1 MTDQQT
7 NGAAAEDNSPQFSL
21 QRIYVRDL
29 SFEAP
34 KSPQI
39 FRQTWEPSVAL
50 DLNTKQ
56 KALEGDFHEVVL
68 TLSVTVKNGDEVAFI
83 AEVQQAGIFLIAN
96 LDAASMSHTLG
107 AFCPNIL
114 FPYARESV
122 SDAVNRAGFPP
133 VVLAPVNF
141 EALYQQRAQA
151 DQAQN
156 GAPTV
161 Q

>member
-1 MTDQQT
+1 M
-7 NGAAAEDNSPQFSL
+7 AEQASNEPQFSL

-34 KSPQI
+34 KSPEI
-39 FRQTWEPSVAL
+39 FRKEWAPNVAL

-68 TLSVTVKNGDEVAFI
+68 TLSVTVKTGEETAFI
-83 AEVQQAGIFLIAN
+83 AEVQQAGIFLIKG

-114 FPYARESV
+114 FPYAREALDSLV
-122 SDAVNRAGFPP
+122 TRGSFPA
-133 VVLAPVNF
+133 LMLSPVNF
-141 EALYQQRAQA
+141 DALYAQELQRMQ
-151 DQAQN
+151 
-156 GAPTV
+156 GAEGQTPTA
-161 Q
+161 

>member
-56 KALEGDFHEVVL
+56 KSLEGDFHEVVL
-68 TLSVTVKNGDEVAFI
+68 TNGPVPLDVLGEIVRAWVATR
-83 AEVQQAGIFLIAN
+83 G
-96 LDAASMSHTLG
+96 AA
-107 AFCPNIL
+107 
-114 FPYARESV
+114 AR
-122 SDAVNRAGFPP
+122 
-133 VVLAPVNF
+133 
-141 EALYQQRAQA
+141 
-151 DQAQN
+151 
-156 GAPTV
+156 
-161 Q
+161 

>member
-7 NGAAAEDNSPQFSL
+7 NGAAAEDNSPQFSM

-83 AEVQQAGIFLIAN
+83 AEVQQAGIFLIKN

-114 FPYARESV
+114 FPCARETLDSLV
-122 SDAVNRAGFPP
+122 TRGSFPA
-133 VVLAPVNF
+133 LMLSPVNF
-141 EALYQQRAQA
+141 DALYAQEMQRMQEA
-151 DQAQN
+151 
-156 GAPTV
+156 GEAPTV